1 MRISG
6 LSSGLSIIA
15 ILAAAFGGIL
25 TTIAFHR
32 ENAPAFLI
40 YSTLPGTIAA
50 LLISGGESGSTPIA
64 EAIAPFA
71 AGLVNM
77 IFYSLVVIGIVK
89 ICRIFIP
96 FKGVTHD
103 HR

>member
-1 MRISG
+1 MRLG
-6 LSSGLSIIA
+6 VLSSRLSIIA
-15 ILAAAFGGIL
+15 ILAAALGGVL
-25 TTIAFHR
+25 TTIAFNK
-32 ENAPAFLI
+32 ENAPVLLI
-40 YSTLPGTIAA
+40 YLTLPGTIAA
-50 LLISGGESGSTPIA
+50 LLISGGEAGSRPIA

-96 FKGVTHD
+96 FKGNPQ
-103 HR
+103 